1 MVRKRNDFYGMVDFR
16 DPIFSSLFVGFDNL
30 FDSISQMSQGSKSL
44 PSYPPYNV
52 LQDGDDYV
60 IEIALAGIAKKDLNV
75 ELQENTLSISYDS
88 SNDIVNDVIE
98 ENKVLH
104 KGIAQRS
111 FKRQFTLSEDIVV
124 EGANFKDG
132 MLNIFLKKEIPEEK
146 KPIKIKI
153 K

>member
-1 MVRKRNDFYGMVDFR
+1 
-16 DPIFSSLFVGFDNL
+16 
-30 FDSISQMSQGSKSL
+30 MSQGSKSL

-52 LQDGDDYV
+52 IQDGDNFI
-60 IEIALAGIAKKDLNV
+60 IEIALAGIAKKDLNI

-98 ENKVLH
+98 ENKILH

-132 MLNIFLKKEIPEEK
+132 MLNIFLKKVIPEEK
-146 KPIKIKI
+146 KPKQIKIK
-153 K
+153 

>member
-1 MVRKRNDFYGMVDFR
+1 MVRKNDFYGMVDFR
-16 DPIFSSLFVGFDNL
+16 DTIFSSLFVGFDNL
-30 FDSISQMSQGSKSL
+30 FDNISQMSQGSKSL

-52 LQDGDDYV
+52 LQDGDDFI
-60 IEIALAGIAKKDLNV
+60 IEIALAGIAKKDLNI

-98 ENKVLH
+98 ENKILH

-124 EGANFKDG
+124 EGASFKDG
-132 MLNIFLKKEIPEEK
+132 MLNIFLKKVLPEEK
-146 KPIKIKI
+146 KPKQIKIK
-153 K
+153 

>member
-1 MVRKRNDFYGMVDFR
+1 MVRKNDFYGTVDFR
-16 DPIFSSLFVGFDNL
+16 DPIFSSLFVGFDSL
-30 FDSISQMSQGSKSL
+30 FDNISQMSQGSKSL

-52 LQDGDDYV
+52 LQDGDDFI
-60 IEIALAGIAKKDLNV
+60 IEIALAGIAKKDLNI

-98 ENKVLH
+98 ENKILH

-124 EGANFKDG
+124 EGASFKDG
-132 MLNIFLKKEIPEEK
+132 MLNIFLKKVLPEEK
-146 KPIKIKI
+146 KPKQIKIK
-153 K
+153 

>member
-1 MVRKRNDFYGMVDFR
+1 MVDFR

-132 MLNIFLKKEIPEEK
+132 MLNIFLKRVVPEEK
-146 KPIKIKI
+146 KPKQIKIK
-153 K
+153 

>member
-16 DPIFSSLFVGFDNL
+16 DPIFSSLFVGFDGL
-30 FDSISQMSQGSKSL
+30 FKNMTEMSQGSKSL

-60 IEIALAGIAKKDLNV
+60 IEIALAGIKKKDIDIT
-75 ELQENTLSISYDS
+75 LQERTLTVSYDS
-88 SNDIVNDVIE
+88 SKDIVDSVTKE
-98 ENKVLH
+98 DNKLY

-111 FKRQFTLSEDIVV
+111 FKRQFNLSEDIEI
-124 EGANFKDG
+124 EGANFVNG
-132 MLNIFLKKEIPEEK
+132 MLNIFLKRIIPEEK
-146 KPIKIKI
+146 KPKKIKI

>member
-16 DPIFSSLFVGFDNL
+16 DPIFSSLFVGFDGL
-30 FDSISQMSQGSKSL
+30 FKNMTEMSQGSKSL

-60 IEIALAGIAKKDLNV
+60 IEIALAGIKKKDIDITV
-75 ELQENTLSISYDS
+75 QENTLTVSYES
-88 SNDIVNDVIE
+88 SEDEGN
-98 ENKVLH
+98 NKLY

-111 FKRQFTLSEDIVV
+111 FKRQFNLSEDIEI
-124 EGANFKDG
+124 EGASFVDG
-132 MLNIFLKKEIPEEK
+132 MLNIFLKRIIPEEK
-146 KPIKIKI
+146 KPKKIKI

>member
-1 MVRKRNDFYGMVDFR
+1 MVRKNDFYGMVDFR

-30 FDSISQMSQGSKSL
+30 FDNISQMSQGSKSL

-52 LQDGDDYV
+52 LQDGDDYI

-75 ELQENTLSISYDS
+75 ELQESTLTISYDS

-132 MLNIFLKKEIPEEK
+132 MLNIFLKRVIPEEK
-146 KPIKIKI
+146 KPKQIKIK
-153 K
+153 

>member
-1 MVRKRNDFYGMVDFR
+1 L
-16 DPIFSSLFVGFDNL
+16 ITSLRCLKV
-30 FDSISQMSQGSKSL
+30 QKSL

-52 LQDGDDYV
+52 LQDGDDFI
-60 IEIALAGIAKKDLNV
+60 IEIALAGIAKKDLNI

-98 ENKVLH
+98 ENKILH

-124 EGANFKDG
+124 EGASFKDG
-132 MLNIFLKKEIPEEK
+132 MLNIFLKKVLPEEK
-146 KPIKIKI
+146 KPKQIKIK
-153 K
+153 

>member
-16 DPIFSSLFVGFDNL
+16 DPIFSSLFVGFDGL
-30 FDSISQMSQGSKSL
+30 FKNMSEMSQGSKSL

-60 IEIALAGIAKKDLNV
+60 IEIALAGINKKDIDIT
-75 ELQENTLSISYDS
+75 LQERTLTVSYES
-88 SNDIVNDVIE
+88 SEDEGD
-98 ENKVLH
+98 NKLY

-111 FKRQFTLSEDIVV
+111 FKRQFNLSEDIEI
-124 EGANFKDG
+124 EGANFVNG
-132 MLNIFLKKEIPEEK
+132 MLNIFLKRIIPEEK
-146 KPIKIKI
+146 KPKKIKI

>member
-16 DPIFSSLFVGFDNL
+16 DPIFSSLFVGFDGL
-30 FDSISQMSQGSKSL
+30 FKNMAEMSAGSKSL

-60 IEIALAGIAKKDLNV
+60 IEIALAGIKKKDIDIT
-75 ELQENTLSISYDS
+75 LQERTLTVSYES
-88 SNDIVNDVIE
+88 SE
-98 ENKVLH
+98 EGSDNKLY

-111 FKRQFTLSEDIVV
+111 FKRQFNLSEDIEI
-124 EGANFKDG
+124 EGANFVNG
-132 MLNIFLKKEIPEEK
+132 MLNIFLKRIIPEEK
-146 KPIKIKI
+146 KPKKIKI

>member
-1 MVRKRNDFYGMVDFR
+1 MVRKNDFYGMVDFR

-52 LQDGDDYV
+52 IQDGDNFI
-60 IEIALAGIAKKDLNV
+60 IEIALAGITKKDLNV
-75 ELQENTLSISYDS
+75 ERQENILTISYES
-88 SNDIVNDVIE
+88 SEKKED
-98 ENKVLH
+98 NKIY

-132 MLNIFLKKEIPEEK
+132 MLNIFLKKVIPEEK
-146 KPIKIKI
+146 KPKQIKIK
-153 K
+153 

>member
-1 MVRKRNDFYGMVDFR
+1 MVRKNDFYGMVDFR

-30 FDSISQMSQGSKSL
+30 FDNISQMSQGSKSL

-52 LQDGDDYV
+52 LQDGDDYI

-132 MLNIFLKKEIPEEK
+132 MLNIFLKRVIPEEK
-146 KPIKIKI
+146 KPKQIKIK
-153 K
+153 

>member
-16 DPIFSSLFVGFDNL
+16 DPIFSSLFVGFDGL
-30 FDSISQMSQGSKSL
+30 FKNMSEMSQGSKSL

-60 IEIALAGIAKKDLNV
+60 IEIALAGINKKDIDIT
-75 ELQENTLSISYDS
+75 LQERTLTVSYES
-88 SNDIVNDVIE
+88 SEDEGD
-98 ENKVLH
+98 NKLY

-111 FKRQFTLSEDIVV
+111 FKRQFNLSEDIEV
-124 EGANFKDG
+124 EGANFVNG
-132 MLNIFLKKEIPEEK
+132 MLNIFLKRIIPEEK
-146 KPIKIKI
+146 KPKKIKI

>member
-16 DPIFSSLFVGFDNL
+16 DPIFSSLFVGFDGL
-30 FDSISQMSQGSKSL
+30 FKNMAEMSAGSKSL

-60 IEIALAGIAKKDLNV
+60 IEIALAGIKNKDIDITI
-75 ELQENTLSISYDS
+75 QEKTLTVSYDS
-88 SNDIVNDVIE
+88 SKDIVDSVTKE
-98 ENKVLH
+98 DNKLY

-111 FKRQFTLSEDIVV
+111 FKRQFNLSEDIEI
-124 EGANFKDG
+124 EGANFVNG
-132 MLNIFLKKEIPEEK
+132 MLNIFLKRIIPEEK
-146 KPIKIKI
+146 KPKKIKI

>member
-16 DPIFSSLFVGFDNL
+16 DPIFSALFVGFDGL
-30 FDSISQMSQGSKSL
+30 FKNMAEMSQGSKSL

-60 IEIALAGIAKKDLNV
+60 IEIALAGINKKDV
-75 ELQENTLSISYDS
+75 DITLQESTLTVSYES
-88 SNDIVNDVIE
+88 SEDEGD
-98 ENKVLH
+98 NKLY

-111 FKRQFTLSEDIVV
+111 FKRQFNLSEDIEV
-124 EGANFKDG
+124 EGANFVNG
-132 MLNIFLKKEIPEEK
+132 MLNIFLKRIIPEDK
-146 KPIKIKI
+146 KPKKIKI